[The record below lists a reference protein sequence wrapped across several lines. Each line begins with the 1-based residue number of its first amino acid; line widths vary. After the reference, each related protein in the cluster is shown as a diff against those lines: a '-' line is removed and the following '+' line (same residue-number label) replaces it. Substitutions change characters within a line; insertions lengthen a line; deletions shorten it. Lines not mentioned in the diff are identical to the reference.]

1 MTTPRPASPD
11 ITLANGRAVTCTR
24 QPNGSQDARMA
35 DGGTMSTAA
44 GREWDELHA
53 AAVKNADISLRILSA
68 IEAGATVPA
77 AFDAVLG
84 VGTHARLAGELYDEM
99 RIAATA

>member
-35 DGGTMSTAA
+35 DGGPMSTAA

-53 AAVKNADISLRILSA
+53 AAVALCEKMGWFGADSLISAQLPKSGSVFVFSPNA
-68 IEAGATVPA
+68 
-77 AFDAVLG
+77 
-84 VGTHARLAGELYDEM
+84 
-99 RIAATA
+99 